1 MIYSKSMRDA
11 LQEVADYQE
20 EPEQL
25 DKSLLGL
32 LRTATIAVNVR
43 NSVSSGKKVQSSAT
57 ELRQIGKR
65 LKRDKTPEDAQ
76 KTIAEGFV
84 ALSKTFESLEEM
96 LRRNAYISAS
106 GGLFSDRTYNLLRK
120 MEKKRR

>member
-11 LQEVADYQE
+11 LQEVADYPE
-20 EPEQL
+20 EQEQL
-25 DKSLLGL
+25 DESLLGL
-32 LRTATIAVNVR
+32 LRTAAIAVNVR

-57 ELRQIGKR
+57 ELRQIGAK

-76 KTIAEGFV
+76 KTIGDGFI
-84 ALSKTFESLEEM
+84 AIGELFGNLEEQ

-106 GGLFSDRTYNLLRK
+106 GGLFSDRSYSLLKK
-120 MEKKRR
+120 MQKRRR

>member
-11 LQEVADYQE
+11 LQEVADYPE
-20 EPEQL
+20 ETEQL
-25 DKSLLGL
+25 DESLLGL
-32 LRTATIAVNVR
+32 LRTAAIAVNVR

-57 ELRQIGKR
+57 ELRQIGAK

-76 KTIAEGFV
+76 KTVAEGFI
-84 ALSKTFESLEEM
+84 AIGEMFGNLEEM

-106 GGLFSDRTYNLLRK
+106 GGLFSDRSYSLLKK
-120 MEKKRR
+120 MQKRRR

>member
-1 MIYSKSMRDA
+1 MSIEGDLREG
-11 LQEVADYQE
+11 LITE

-25 DKSLLGL
+25 DESLMGL
-32 LRTATIAVNVR
+32 LRTAAITINVR
-43 NSVSSGKKVQSSAT
+43 NTLQSGKKVQSSAT
-57 ELRQIGKR
+57 ELRRVGDK
-65 LKRDKTPEDAQ
+65 LKRDETTQDAQ

>member
-11 LQEVADYQE
+11 LQEVAEYPE
-20 EPEQL
+20 EPKQL
-25 DKSLLGL
+25 DESLLGL
-32 LRTATIAVNVR
+32 LRTTAIAVNVR

-84 ALSKTFESLEEM
+84 ALGELLGNLEEM
-96 LRRNAYISAS
+96 LRKNAYISAS
-106 GGLFSDRTYNLLRK
+106 GGLFSDRSYALLKK
-120 MEKKRR
+120 MQKRRR

>member
-11 LQEVADYQE
+11 LQEVADYPE

-25 DKSLLGL
+25 DETLLGL
-32 LRTATIAVNVR
+32 LRTTAIAVNVR

>member
-11 LQEVADYQE
+11 LQEVADYPE

-25 DKSLLGL
+25 DESLLGL
-32 LRTATIAVNVR
+32 LRTAAIAVNVR

-57 ELRQIGKR
+57 ELRQIGAK

-76 KTIAEGFV
+76 TTVAEGFI
-84 ALSKTFESLEEM
+84 AIGEMFGNLEEM

-106 GGLFSDRTYNLLRK
+106 GGLFSDRSYSLLKK
-120 MEKKRR
+120 MQKRRR

>member
-1 MIYSKSMRDA
+1 MTIERDIREG
-11 LQEVADYQE
+11 LLSEEV
-20 EPEQL
+20 EQL
-25 DKSLLGL
+25 DESLMGL
-32 LRTATIAVNVR
+32 LRTAAIVVNVR
-43 NSVSSGKKVQSSAT
+43 NSLQSGKKVKQSAI
-57 ELRQIGKR
+57 ELRRVGDK
-65 LKRDKTPEDAQ
+65 LKRDKTTEDAQ

-84 ALSKTFESLEEM
+84 ALAKTFESLEEM

>member
-25 DKSLLGL
+25 DESLMGL
-32 LRTATIAVNVR
+32 LRTAAITINVR
-43 NSVSSGKKVQSSAT
+43 NTLQSGKKVQSSAT
-57 ELRQIGKR
+57 ELRRVGDK
-65 LKRDKTPEDAQ
+65 LKRDETTQDAQ

>member
-25 DKSLLGL
+25 DESLLGL
-32 LRTATIAVNVR
+32 LRTAAIAVNVR

>member
-1 MIYSKSMRDA
+1 MRDA
-11 LQEVADYQE
+11 LQEVADYPE
-20 EPEQL
+20 EQEQL
-25 DKSLLGL
+25 DESLLGL
-32 LRTATIAVNVR
+32 LRTTAIAVNVR

-84 ALSKTFESLEEM
+84 ALGELLGNLEEM
-96 LRRNAYISAS
+96 LRKNAYISAS
-106 GGLFSDRTYNLLRK
+106 GGLFSDRSYALLKK
-120 MEKKRR
+120 MQKRRR

>member
-11 LQEVADYQE
+11 LQEVADYPE
-20 EPEQL
+20 EQEQL
-25 DKSLLGL
+25 DESLLGL
-32 LRTATIAVNVR
+32 LRTAAIAVNVR
-43 NSVSSGKKVQSSAT
+43 NTLQSGKKVQSSAT

-84 ALSKTFESLEEM
+84 ALAKTFESLEEM

>member
-25 DKSLLGL
+25 DESLMGL
-32 LRTATIAVNVR
+32 LRIAAIAINVR
-43 NSVSSGKKVQSSAT
+43 NTLQYGKKVQSSAT